1 MQDGSNTAMSPE
13 PSPGGGWMS
22 NRKLW
27 FGAAALIL
35 VVIVVLV
42 LVWVLPSSDN
52 GSVVEEED
60 VTQTV
65 EEEVAEEEEPVETGG
80 EEQSGEEQGGEGITI
95 TPGDSSSG
103 YTVEFPDPE
112 DSTEEPAPE
121 GGYTDIAGT
130 WVIDMSGSIFGLT
143 NCHLRLENGEI
154 SAPDDYDMAFE
165 IVASQY
171 TWDESSSSFSA
182 SLDIIV
188 KLGYT
193 DESVPANLELQGTVA
208 DSLTQIDGDFVAEP
222 QGEAYVIYAEQGAFN
237 MHR

>member
-1 MQDGSNTAMSPE
+1 
-13 PSPGGGWMS
+13 MS

-27 FGAAALIL
+27 LGAAALIL
-35 VVIVVLV
+35 VVIAVLV

-52 GSVVEEED
+52 DSSVEQEDTAQPVEEDVVEEED
-60 VTQTV
+60 V
-65 EEEVAEEEEPVETGG
+65 EEEPVETGG
-80 EEQSGEEQGGEGITI
+80 EEQRGEEITI
-95 TPGDSSSG
+95 TPGDGSSG
-103 YTVEFPDPE
+103 YTVDFPDPV
-112 DSTEEPAPE
+112 DSMEEPAPE

-171 TWDESSSSFSA
+171 SWDKENSSFNA
-182 SLDIIV
+182 SLQIIV
-188 KLGYT
+188 KMGNAGV
-193 DESVPANLELQGTVA
+193 SVPANLELEGTVE
-208 DSLTQIDGDFVAEP
+208 DSLARIEGDFVAEP
-222 QGEAYVIYAEQGAFN
+222 QGEAYAIYAEQGAFI